1 MRKLSGF
8 LFIALM
14 ILGGS
19 CHKPVMPGP
28 GGGNPK
34 DTTPATTILPYRA
47 MDLSYDY
54 KIEDELGLK
63 FYDSAGVNLPLFQI
77 CSQAGVNLVR
87 LRLWVHPFDSD
98 KECSL
103 AAVLS
108 QAKKIT
114 GYGMKLWLDLHFSD
128 TWADPGHQA
137 TPAAWNGISFGALLD
152 SVYAY
157 TDSVM
162 TQLQA
167 QGISPQIVEVG
178 NEINA
183 GMLWPYGN
191 ISDNADS
198 SWQKLSSIIDTAYA
212 AVRQVSPSS
221 QVMVHFAG
229 ITGADYFFT
238 HCDQFHIRYDLMGI
252 SFYPWW
258 HGKDFTILG
267 TGLNTLAAH
276 HGKGVLIAETAY
288 PFTLGT
294 ADQATNIVGDPSQ
307 LITQYPATPQGQLD
321 YLTGLSGVV
330 ASVPGGKGLGICY
343 WEPDWIAYAGPA
355 STDWQNGSD
364 WENLALFDFNSKA
377 LPALR
382 AFAGK

>member
-1 MRKLSGF
+1 
-8 LFIALM
+8 
-14 ILGGS
+14 
-19 CHKPVMPGP
+19 MPGP
-28 GGGNPK
+28 GGGNHQ
-34 DTTPATTILPYRA
+34 DTTPVLPYRA

-87 LRLWVHPFDSD
+87 LRLWVHPSDSD
-98 KECSL
+98 RECSL

-108 QAKKIT
+108 QAKKIS
-114 GYGMKLWLDLHFSD
+114 GYPMKLWVDLHFSD

-137 TPAAWNGISFGALLD
+137 TPSAWNGISYSALLD

-157 TDSVM
+157 TDTVM
-162 TQLQA
+162 TRLQA
-167 QGISPQIVEVG
+167 QGNSPQIVELG

-191 ISDNADS
+191 ISDNQDS
-198 SWQKLSSIIDTAYA
+198 SWQKLSAIIDTAYA

-229 ITGADYFFT
+229 ISGADYFFSQ
-238 HCDQFHIRYDLMGI
+238 CDHFHIRYDLMGI

-258 HGKDFTILG
+258 HGKDFGVLG

-294 ADQATNIVGDPSQ
+294 ADQATNIVGDVSQ
-307 LITQYPATPQGQLD
+307 LMTQYPATAQGQLD

-330 ASVPGGKGLGICY
+330 AAVPGGKGLGICY

-364 WENLALFDFNSKA
+364 WENLALFDFNFKA
-377 LPALR
+377 LPGFR